1 MKRRCL
7 HAEGLICLAMHPEQ
21 RRDGYRH
28 LIGAAARIATVGADA
43 AALAALTVEPILAK
57 SIAAAVKNSGAA
69 ITNDI

>member
-28 LIGAAARIATVGADA
+28 LIGARGQDRDRGADA

>member
-1 MKRRCL
+1 M
-7 HAEGLICLAMHPEQ
+7 
-21 RRDGYRH
+21 
-28 LIGAAARIATVGADA
+28 GADA